1 MAEENAHFAIV
12 ADFDDVVGYV
22 AYRDDPEHQR
32 VISEADPP
40 VPRVTHRRAVRDLA
54 RDVLDRDAARGHHA
68 LVPEDDSG
76 RFGTTVRLTTD
87 ELVTIANALDEVSN
101 GIRELDDDD
110 EFAAR
115 IGASRDEARRLLAE
129 FRGLTEG
136 PETFPT

>member
-1 MAEENAHFAIV
+1 M
-12 ADFDDVVGYV
+12 
-22 AYRDDPEHQR
+22 
-32 VISEADPP
+32 
-40 VPRVTHRRAVRDLA
+40 
-54 RDVLDRDAARGHHA
+54 
-68 LVPEDDSG
+68 
-76 RFGTTVRLTTD
+76 RLTAD